1 MEWFRNLKVGSKLIG
16 GFLAVAVIGAIIGTQ
31 GIVKS
36 SQMNDMATIMY
47 EREVLG
53 LSHVAEA
60 NVQLLAATRSIR
72 SAILAFT
79 QADRERHLKEQE
91 SRLKRAIQE
100 LDVAQKNFVTSNGR
114 DLLEAAKQSLLEYQK
129 GAHEV
134 ERLLLKE
141 SLNNNR
147 DSSAYLFTEL
157 RPIAD
162 KADALMT
169 DLVDR
174 KKENAMQLNDATT
187 STYQEIRVMLVSITV
202 IGLLVGIAIGVV
214 ITRSLTRQLGGEPS
228 DVAKFANDI
237 AGGNLSS
244 EIDTSRAQPGSIV
257 EAMRKMQLSLREVV
271 EVVRSCSD
279 SIATGANQISM
290 GNTDLSQRTEEQA
303 SNLEETAASME
314 ELSSTVRNNAETSN
328 HAVMLAQSASG
339 VATKGGEVVQQV
351 VHMMEEIN
359 ASSKKISDII
369 GVIDG
374 IAFQTNILALNAAV
388 EAARAGE
395 QGRGFAVV
403 AGEVRTLAQRS
414 AEAAK
419 EIKNLIGQSV
429 EKVEAGGYLVSE
441 AGTTMQ
447 DIVKQV
453 QQVSSLITGINEATK
468 EQADGIAQV
477 SDAVMQLDQVTQ
489 QNAALVEESASAA
502 DSLNQQAQQLV
513 RAVAAFR

>member
-16 GFLAVAVIGAIIGTQ
+16 GFLAVAVIGAIIGIQ

-60 NVQLLAATRSIR
+60 NLQLLAATRSIR

-79 QADRERHLKEQE
+79 QADRERHLKE
-91 SRLKRAIQE
+91 RDDRFKLALQE
-100 LDVAQKNFVTSNGR
+100 LDAAQDKFVSNNGR
-114 DLLEAAKQSLLEYQK
+114 ELLVAVKQTLFEYEK
-129 GAHEV
+129 GAREV
-134 ERLLLKE
+134 ERLLKNE
-141 SLNNNR
+141 SLNDSR
-147 DSSAYLFTEL
+147 DSSKYLFTDL

-169 DLVDR
+169 ELVER
-174 KKENAMQLNDATT
+174 KKRNAMQLNEDTS
-187 STYQEIRVMLVSITV
+187 STYDEIRVVLVSITL
-202 IGLLVGIAIGVV
+202 IGMLVGVVIGVV
-214 ITRSLTRQLGGEPS
+214 ITRSLTRQLGGEPGE
-228 DVAKFANDI
+228 VAKVANAI
-237 AGGNLSS
+237 AGGDLSS
-244 EIDTSRAQPGSIV
+244 SIDTSRAQPGSIV
-257 EAMRKMQLSLREVV
+257 EAMRKMQLSLRDVV
-271 EVVRSCSD
+271 GAVRNCSD
-279 SIATGANQISM
+279 GIATGANQISM
-290 GNTDLSQRTEEQA
+290 GNADLSQRTEEQA

-314 ELSSTVRNNAETSN
+314 ELSSTVRANAETAN

-339 VATKGGEVVQQV
+339 VASKGGEVVQQV
-351 VHMMEEIN
+351 VQMMEEIN

-403 AGEVRTLAQRS
+403 AGEVRSLAQRS

-419 EIKNLIGQSV
+419 EIKSLIEQSV
-429 EKVEAGGYLVSE
+429 EKVEAGGHLVSE
-441 AGTTMQ
+441 AGSTMQ
-447 DIVKQV
+447 DIVQQV
-453 QQVSSLITGINEATK
+453 QQVSSMISDINAATK

-477 SDAVMQLDQVTQ
+477 SDAVSQLDQVTQ

-513 RAVAAFR
+513 RAVAVFR